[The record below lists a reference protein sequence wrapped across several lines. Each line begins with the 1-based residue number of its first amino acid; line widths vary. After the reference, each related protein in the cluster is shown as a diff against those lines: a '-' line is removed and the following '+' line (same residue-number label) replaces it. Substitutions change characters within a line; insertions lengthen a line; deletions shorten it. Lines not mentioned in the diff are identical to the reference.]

1 MSETK
6 KISAIRPTSAGWSG
20 LYKVA
25 IVGAASL
32 KGKEVKEVLDER
44 HFPAQ
49 EVVLLDDE
57 ALGQLDNV
65 ADEITFIQSVTRSS
79 FEKVDIV
86 FFTGDVAFTR
96 KHWPAAKAAG
106 CAIVDSSYALESDP
120 TIAIRSPW

>member
-1 MSETK
+1 MSDSK
-6 KISAIRPTSAGWSG
+6 KISAIRPSSAGWSG

-44 HFPAQ
+44 HFPAD
-49 EVVLLDDE
+49 EIILLDDE

-65 ADEITFIQSVTRSS
+65 ADEITFIQNVTRHS

-86 FFTGDVAFTR
+86 FFTGDADFTR
-96 KHWPAAKAAG
+96 KHWP
-106 CAIVDSSYALESDP
+106 
-120 TIAIRSPW
+120 